1 MRALAWE
8 PMVPFSWD
16 IGEGL
21 KLRQPHEVL
30 YLSPRLSINFLLH
43 QVLAQAWLNKDHKDY
58 QKHRQM
64 FINVA
69 KVVDCPKVNRLTA
82 SQAHRG
88 KAVFIEYPK
97 EETYQLLKVGLQVC
111 YVPEAERN
119 HTSPEVSSP

>member
-1 MRALAWE
+1 MFRGNTSNFEDTTTIETESLERIMRALAWE

-69 KVVDCPKVNRLTA
+69 KVVDCK
-82 SQAHRG
+82 S
-88 KAVFIEYPK
+88 E
-97 EETYQLLKVGLQVC
+97 
-111 YVPEAERN
+111 
-119 HTSPEVSSP
+119 SPNSLAGAQGQGCFY